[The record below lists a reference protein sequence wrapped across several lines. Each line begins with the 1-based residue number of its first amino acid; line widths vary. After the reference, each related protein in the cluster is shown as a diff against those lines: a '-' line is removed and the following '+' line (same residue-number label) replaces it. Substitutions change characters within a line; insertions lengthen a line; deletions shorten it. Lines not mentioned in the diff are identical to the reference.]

1 MERIYLDNCATT
13 PVHAEVMAEMM
24 KFFGHHYGNPSS
36 KHHFGDVARKAL
48 ETARQRVASLLG
60 AEPEEIIFTSGGTE
74 ADNLAIIGT
83 ALAAFQEKKHL
94 VVSAVEHPAV
104 MNAARFLTR
113 FGVKLTILPV
123 DGQGRVKLERM
134 AEIIDE
140 DTFLVS
146 VIHGQ
151 NETGVIEPLDVI
163 CTIAH
168 ERGIPVHTDAV
179 QSIGKVP
186 FDLKDCPVD
195 LLSLSAHKM
204 YGPKGV
210 GALFIRKDT
219 PVLPITFGGGQEGG
233 WRSGTEN
240 VAGIVGLGAACNKAR
255 RDLGA
260 FMNHTERLRSIFE
273 GGIKDALPVVKIL
286 ADEAPRLPH
295 VSAICF
301 PGISGQKLAVMLD
314 KEGIA
319 VSAGAACH
327 SGAEIPSHVL
337 QAMGLPE
344 EYLSGLVRFSFG
356 WFNTKE
362 EVERAISTVKRLV
375 EKMS

>member
-301 PGISGQKLAVMLD
+301 PRISGQKLAVMLD